1 MGRAVNSFTS
11 WVDGSNIIGGQ
22 NKLPETN
29 MARAVLSRAFLDGM
43 GYLNPQSSCGKGEL
57 SQLRESA
64 HKFFNAKRDVFIRI
78 CDIAEAD
85 PDYVAKLYDDLTYH
99 HNCGKLKKLN
109 IKTVIEKLV
118 ERI

>member
-1 MGRAVNSFTS
+1 MKGINME
-11 WVDGSNIIGGQ
+11 
-22 NKLPETN
+22 PETN

-43 GYLNPQSSCGKGEL
+43 GYLNPQSSCGGGEL
-57 SQLRESA
+57 SHLKESA
-64 HKFFNAKRDVFIRI
+64 RKFFSEKRDAFRNI
-78 CDIAEAD
+78 CDLADAD

-109 IKTVIEKLV
+109 IKTIIEKLV